1 MWLLMVP
8 TLPAASQPLN
18 GFAATGFAGFA
29 AAAELNG
36 FAGFAAAAEWIC
48 STLAEGDVNA
58 GAAGACTY

>member
-8 TLPAASQPLN
+8 TLPVVSQPLN

-48 STLAEGDVNA
+48 SHSRWR
-58 GAAGACTY
+58 